1 MTTHKKS
8 DQELID
14 LMKGGDE
21 LAFAELVDRYS
32 QKVHNLAIR
41 LTRSEEDTEEVLQDV
56 FVTIYRKIASFEAK
70 SAFSSW
76 LYRITVNTAFM
87 KLRRYRRQNLISFD
101 EYEMHLEDKIHSNGN
116 GTSQLT
122 SLGSQDELR
131 QTIQRAVNKLPY
143 EYKLIFILRDVDGL
157 SNQAVS
163 EIMQLSVAAIKSR
176 LHRSRLI
183 LRKRLRSFYED
194 ISSPTKIFYGKA
206 IQA

>member
-1 MTTHKKS
+1 MTTQKKS

-21 LAFAELVDRYS
+21 LAFAELVERYS
-32 QKVHNLAIR
+32 QKVHNLAMR

-87 KLRRYRRQNLISFD
+87 KLRRNRRQNLISFD
-101 EYEMHLEDKIHSNGN
+101 ECETHLEDKIHSNGN
-116 GTSQLT
+116 STSQLT
-122 SLGSQDELR
+122 SIGSQDELR
-131 QTIQRAVNKLPY
+131 QTLQRAVNKLPY

-176 LHRSRLI
+176 LH
-183 LRKRLRSFYED
+183 
-194 ISSPTKIFYGKA
+194 
-206 IQA
+206 